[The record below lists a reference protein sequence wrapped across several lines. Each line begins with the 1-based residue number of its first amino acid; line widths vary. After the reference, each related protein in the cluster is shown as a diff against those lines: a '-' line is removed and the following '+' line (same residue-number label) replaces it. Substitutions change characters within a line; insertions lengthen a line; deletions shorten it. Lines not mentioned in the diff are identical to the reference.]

1 MANVPLSDE
10 KTDEVFHL
18 NLFCGQATDYE
29 IGHFRFAISFLCL
42 SDREVM
48 AISKSRPRPSWFIS
62 LGVFIVCFLMGVFN
76 AVQRTVA
83 KNVSYMN
90 PFLWSSIHFLVTW
103 FLAWP
108 FTLCSG
114 QMIKKPPT
122 WKRLKDKKTVIFALI
137 VRSLIGATG
146 SVVFQFAIRV

>member
-1 MANVPLSDE
+1 
-10 KTDEVFHL
+10 
-18 NLFCGQATDYE
+18 
-29 IGHFRFAISFLCL
+29 
-42 SDREVM
+42 M
-48 AISKSRPRPSWFIS
+48 AISKSHPSWFIS
-62 LGVFIVCFLMGVFN
+62 LGVFIVCILMGVFN

-90 PFLWSSIHFLVTW
+90 PFLWSSSHFLVIW

-122 WKRLKDKKTVIFALI
+122 WKRLKNKKTVILALI
-137 VRSLIGATG
+137 VRSMIGATG